1 MGEQSEPFRQPRL
14 QVGGCEQ
21 SFRRVWACVVGE
33 SPRKRSVELR
43 EVWEVVRVRCGWVA
57 EWVSLLSQLLPPPYP
72 GLLSPAQQL
81 SSRVPASPLPPE
93 LRCHE
98 AGETL
103 QLRTLAHDWP
113 PSPLGLAELLR
124 TSGPDPPAGV

>member
-1 MGEQSEPFRQPRL
+1 MVGEQSEPFRQPRL

-57 EWVSLLSQLLPPPYP
+57 EWVSLLSQLLPPPLP
-72 GLLSPAQQL
+72 RPAVPCPAAVITCPCLSPP
-81 SSRVPASPLPPE
+81 SRTTLP
-93 LRCHE
+93 
-98 AGETL
+98 
-103 QLRTLAHDWP
+103 
-113 PSPLGLAELLR
+113 
-124 TSGPDPPAGV
+124 